1 MNTYNL
7 NFKKLWLFVAL
18 LFFVADA
25 LFSQEAKDVAIVLKS
40 SGKVTVKDV
49 ATKKWKNSQRGE
61 RLDSGDIVKTEE
73 NAFAAIM
80 FTDDKTM
87 LKVKDNS
94 MLAIRG
100 KRENNSVS
108 KRIACSLGNFWLKV
122 KKQQTE
128 LLVETP
134 SGVAAVKGTEFYGVV
149 NEDGSTMIIAIE
161 GLVQLMNKFGEQ
173 FVKAGQTGTM
183 SKGESPKVAQS
194 APGAK
199 PDWGGDDEDENE
211 LILEFEDANGNKKQL
226 KIKYH

>member
-1 MNTYNL
+1 M
-7 NFKKLWLFVAL
+7 
-18 LFFVADA
+18 
-25 LFSQEAKDVAIVLKS
+25 AIVLKT
-40 SGKVTVKDV
+40 SGKVTVKDA
-49 ATKKWKNSQRGE
+49 ATKKWKDSQRGE
-61 RLDSGDIVKTEE
+61 RLDSGDIVKTNE

-94 MLAIRG
+94 MVAIRG

-128 LLVETP
+128 MIVETP

-149 NEDGSTMIIAIE
+149 NEDGSTMIIAVE
-161 GLVQLMNKFGEQ
+161 GLVQLINKFGEQ

-183 SKGESPKVAQS
+183 SKNESPTVAQTDPS
-194 APGAK
+194 MTPT
-199 PDWGGDDEDENE
+199 WGGEDEDDNE
-211 LILEFEDANGNKKQL
+211 LMLEFEDANGNKKHL